1 MPFKLIIF
9 CFALMISIGLTPVM
23 VFAAAPLTIAGDP
36 CSLPLAMK
44 LAEAY
49 ARENKSF
56 KAEAKQVGCMMGV
69 YKAANGEVEIG
80 VSTQNGL
87 TSNLPKKGKNHILA
101 KAPIVL
107 VVNRAN
113 PINDISYDQLKG
125 IYSGKI
131 KNWKELGG
139 KDMEIENI
147 MLAPC
152 VKHTMSKKVA
162 VYDKGITRLVP
173 EKKGNPVMGTNTMV
187 LENEG
192 AIGQQLYGY
201 ESAELKVLSV
211 DGVFPT
217 EVTVPDQYPYFEEY
231 NFVTQGEP
239 TGAVK
244 ALLDFAR
251 SDEGKSVIRSLKHV
265 PVN

>member
-1 MPFKLIIF
+1 MSIKFGRF
-9 CFALMISIGLTPVM
+9 CFVLLVFLALSSVR
-23 VFAAAPLTIAGDP
+23 VFAVTPLTIAGDP
-36 CSLPLAMK
+36 CSLPLVMK

-49 ARENKSF
+49 AKKDKSF
-56 KAEAKQVGCMMGV
+56 RAEAKQVGCMMGV
-69 YKAANGEVEIG
+69 YLAANGEAEIG

-87 TSNLPKKGKNHILA
+87 TSNLPKKGRNHILA

-107 VVNRAN
+107 VVNKAN
-113 PINDISYDQLKG
+113 PVNGISYEQLQG

-131 KNWKELGG
+131 KNWKDLGG
-139 KDMEIENI
+139 KDLEIENV

-152 VKHTMSKKVA
+152 VRYTMSKKVA

-201 ESAELKVLSV
+201 ESEDLKVLSV
-211 DGVFPT
+211 DGVYPA
-217 EVTVPDQYPYFEEY
+217 EDTVPGEYPYFEEY
-231 NFVTQGEP
+231 NFVTRGRP
-239 TGAVK
+239 SGAVK
-244 ALLDFAR
+244 AFLDFAL
-251 SDEGKSVIRSLKHV
+251 SEEGRAVIRSLKHV

>member
-1 MPFKLIIF
+1 MYKRLGKFVFVLIAVLALSPSTV
-9 CFALMISIGLTPVM
+9 FAL
-23 VFAAAPLTIAGDP
+23 APLTIAGDP
-36 CSLPLAMK
+36 CSLPLVMK

-49 ARENKSF
+49 SKRDKSF

-69 YKAANGEVEIG
+69 YQAANGEAEIG

-107 VVNRAN
+107 VVNKAN
-113 PINDISYDQLKG
+113 PINDIRYEQLQG
-125 IYSGKI
+125 IYSGKL

-139 KDMEIENI
+139 RDMEIENI

-152 VKHTMSKKVA
+152 VKYTMSKKVA
-162 VYDKGITRLVP
+162 VYDKGITKLVP

-201 ESAELKVLSV
+201 ESKDLKVLSV
-211 DGVFPT
+211 DGVYPT
-217 EVTVPDQYPYFEEY
+217 EKTVPDEYPYFEEY
-231 NFVTQGEP
+231 NFVTQGAP
-239 TGAVK
+239 KGAVK
-244 ALLDFAR
+244 ALLDFAM
-251 SDEGKSVIRSLKHV
+251 SEEGKSVIRLMKHV

>member
-1 MPFKLIIF
+1 MFLRSGRICFIF
-9 CFALMISIGLTPVM
+9 MLFVALSPAI
-23 VFAAAPLTIAGDP
+23 VFAGKPVTITGDP

-49 ARENKSF
+49 AKKDKSF
-56 KAEAKQVGCMMGV
+56 SAEAKQVSCMLGV
-69 YKAANGEVEIG
+69 YQAANGDSEIG

-87 TSNLPKKGKNHILA
+87 SSNLPKKGRNFVLA

-107 VVNRAN
+107 VVNKKN
-113 PINDISYDQLKG
+113 PVNDITYEQLQG
-125 IYSGKI
+125 IYEGKI
-131 KNWKELGG
+131 FNWKQLGG
-139 KDMEIENI
+139 KDMVIQNV

-152 VKHTMSKKVA
+152 VRYSMSKKVA
-162 VYDKGITRLVP
+162 VYNEGITKLVP

-192 AIGQQLYGY
+192 AIGQQLFGY
-201 ESAELKVLSV
+201 ESKDLKVLSV
-211 DGVFPT
+211 DGVYPA
-217 EVTVPDQYPYFEEY
+217 EDTVPDKYPYFEEY

-239 TGAVK
+239 TGAAK

-251 SDEGKSVIRSLKHV
+251 SEEGKSVIRSMKHV
-265 PVN
+265 PVI

>member
-1 MPFKLIIF
+1 
-9 CFALMISIGLTPVM
+9 
-23 VFAAAPLTIAGDP
+23 
-36 CSLPLAMK
+36 MK

-49 ARENKSF
+49 TNKDRSF

-69 YKAANGEVEIG
+69 YQVANGEAEIG

-87 TSNLPKKGKNHILA
+87 GSNLPKKGMNHILA

-107 VVNRAN
+107 VVNKAN
-113 PINDISYDQLKG
+113 PVNDITYEQLQG
-125 IYSGKI
+125 IYSGNI

-139 KDMEIENI
+139 KDLEIENV

-152 VKHTMSKKVA
+152 VRYTMSKKVA
-162 VYDKGITRLVP
+162 VYDKGITKLVP

-201 ESAELKVLSV
+201 ESEDMKVLSV
-211 DGVFPT
+211 DGVYPT
-217 EVTVPDQYPYFEEY
+217 KKTVPDSYPYFEEY
-231 NFVTQGEP
+231 NFVTRGEP
-239 TGAVK
+239 AGAVK

-251 SDEGKSVIRSLKHV
+251 SEEGKSVIRSLKHV
-265 PVN
+265 PVD